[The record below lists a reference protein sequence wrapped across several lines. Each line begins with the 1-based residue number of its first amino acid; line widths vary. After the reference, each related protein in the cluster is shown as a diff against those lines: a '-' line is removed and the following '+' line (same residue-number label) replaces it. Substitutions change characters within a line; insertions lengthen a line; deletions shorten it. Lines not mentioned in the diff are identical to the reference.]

1 MATTDKFSEQQS
13 GFGFARC
20 GIPYRRFSMNKL
32 TTPGGNRLHNVFGDV
47 EKVFNHF
54 FDQTDESSSIRF
66 QPNWNL
72 VEGVDQF
79 QLSIELPGISREDI
93 HLEVED
99 CILTVSGEKT
109 IASLAEG
116 ESLHVS
122 GRASGNFR
130 RRIEFNSPVDLDKIE
145 ALLTDGLLIVRVP
158 KSEKV
163 VPRKIKI
170 QSN

>member
-1 MATTDKFSEQQS
+1 
-13 GFGFARC
+13 
-20 GIPYRRFSMNKL
+20 MNKL

-99 CILTVSGEKT
+99 CILTFRGELLV
-109 IASLAEG
+109 IFGGGLSLTLQWISIRSKHYLQMAC
-116 ESLHVS
+116 
-122 GRASGNFR
+122 
-130 RRIEFNSPVDLDKIE
+130 
-145 ALLTDGLLIVRVP
+145 
-158 KSEKV
+158 
-163 VPRKIKI
+163 
-170 QSN
+170 